1 MDEADNVEV
10 AVATEAPVSSRPEW
24 LPEKFESPEAM
35 AKSYGELESWKG
47 KREEDLRSELISEM
61 EKEAYQA
68 DQLQLVTMLFQKLLM
83 KNLQL
88 IMRCFN
94 GGQSMPMKMAI
105 VRKSLKM
112 ALNNSMKH

>member
-61 EKEAYQA
+61 EREAYSSRPA
-68 DQLQLVTMLFQKLLM
+68 TAGDY
-83 KNLQL
+83 
-88 IMRCFN
+88 
-94 GGQSMPMKMAI
+94 AI
-105 VRKSLKM
+105 PEIVDEEES
-112 ALNNSMKH
+112 SE